1 MNQIIKQ
8 NKETTMEKVAN
19 TNATVKPTDTN
30 VKPTDTNVKPTA
42 PVSEAQKNEHAANK
56 DAEFKAKKAAA
67 AKAFAERQKAR
78 KENLVKFAKEVVAN
92 KGFESLSAEAK
103 KFFNDCANP
112 VVRTAGGSNQSFIN
126 KVFGDA
132 PKVGDSITLID
143 YMKKTFKSK
152 ADLDKAVKA
161 WAEKGIVVEFKAA
174 ANQLES
180 TYTIKALPTE
190 KK

>member
-1 MNQIIKQ
+1 MSQVIKQ

-19 TNATVKPTDTN
+19 TNTTKPQTGSTPA
-30 VKPTDTNVKPTA
+30 PT
-42 PVSEAQKNEHAANK
+42 QKNEHAEFK
-56 DAEFKAKKAAA
+56 DLAFKAKKAEA
-67 AKAFAERQKAR
+67 AKAFAARQKER

-103 KFFNDCANP
+103 KLFNDCANP
-112 VVRTAGGSNQSFIN
+112 VVRAAGNSSQSFIN

-132 PKVGDSITLID
+132 PKVGDSITLLD

-152 ADLDKAVKA
+152 ADLDKAVKL

-180 TYTIKALPTE
+180 TYTIKALPAN
-190 KK
+190 K

>member
-1 MNQIIKQ
+1 MSQITKQ

-19 TNATVKPTDTN
+19 TNTN
-30 VKPTDTNVKPTA
+30 TNTNVKPTA
-42 PVSEAQKNEHAANK
+42 PAQKNEHAADK

-67 AKAFAERQKAR
+67 AKAFAERQKEK
-78 KENLVKFAKEVVAN
+78 KENLIKFAKEVIAN

-112 VVRTAGGSNQSFIN
+112 IVHTAGGSNKSFIN
-126 KVFGDA
+126 KVFGDS
-132 PKVGDSITLID
+132 PKVGDSITLLD

-152 ADLDKAVKA
+152 ADLDKAVKL

-180 TYTIKALPTE
+180 TYTIKTLPAN
-190 KK
+190 K

>member
-1 MNQIIKQ
+1 MNQITKQ
-8 NKETTMEKVAN
+8 NKETTMEKVAI
-19 TNATVKPTDTN
+19 KPTDSN
-30 VKPTDTNVKPTA
+30 VEPTA
-42 PVSEAQKNEHAANK
+42 PAQKNEHAAGK

-67 AKAFAERQKAR
+67 AKAFAERQKER
-78 KENLVKFAKEVVAN
+78 KENLIKFAKEVIAN

-112 VVRTAGGSNQSFIN
+112 VVRTTGGSNQSFIN
-126 KVFGDA
+126 KVFGDT
-132 PKVGDSITLID
+132 PKVGDRITLLD

-152 ADLDKAVKA
+152 ADLDKAVKL

-180 TYTIKALPTE
+180 TYTIKALPAN
-190 KK
+190 K

>member
-1 MNQIIKQ
+1 MNQITKQ

-19 TNATVKPTDTN
+19 TN
-30 VKPTDTNVKPTA
+30 VKPTA
-42 PVSEAQKNEHAANK
+42 PTAPTAPAQKNEHAADK
-56 DAEFKAKKAAA
+56 DAAFKAKKKAA
-67 AKAFAERQKAR
+67 AKAFAERQKER
-78 KENLVKFAKEVVAN
+78 KENLVKFAKEVIAN

-112 VVRTAGGSNQSFIN
+112 VVRTAGNSNQSFIN

-132 PKVGDSITLID
+132 PKVGDSITLLD

-152 ADLDKAVKA
+152 ADLDKAVKL

-180 TYTIKALPTE
+180 TYTIKALPAN
-190 KK
+190 K

>member
-19 TNATVKPTDTN
+19 TNVKSPLT
-30 VKPTDTNVKPTA
+30 
-42 PVSEAQKNEHAANK
+42 PVSEAQKAQKNEHAANK

-67 AKAFAERQKAR
+67 AKAFAERQKER
-78 KENLVKFAKEVVAN
+78 KENLVKFAKEVIAN

-112 VVRTAGGSNQSFIN
+112 VVRTSGSSNQSFIN
-126 KVFGDA
+126 KVFGDT
-132 PKVGDSITLID
+132 PKVGDSITLLD

-152 ADLDKAVKA
+152 ADLDKAVKL

-180 TYTIKALPTE
+180 TYTIKALPAN
-190 KK
+190 K

>member
-1 MNQIIKQ
+1 
-8 NKETTMEKVAN
+8 MEKVAN
-19 TNATVKPTDTN
+19 TNVKSPLT
-30 VKPTDTNVKPTA
+30 
-42 PVSEAQKNEHAANK
+42 PVSEAQKAQKNEHAANK

-67 AKAFAERQKAR
+67 AKAFAERQKER
-78 KENLVKFAKEVVAN
+78 KENLIKFAKEVVAN
-92 KGFESLSAEAK
+92 KGFESLSADAK

-112 VVRTAGGSNQSFIN
+112 VVRTAGGSSQSFIN

-132 PKVGDSITLID
+132 PKVGDSITLLD

-152 ADLDKAVKA
+152 ADLDKAVKV